1 MRRLR
6 ARWVALLD
14 SPEGAGRIARGVA
27 AGGAAAMLPAFGL
40 HLIFAAAFAWMLGG
54 SLPVAAAACLALGN
68 PLTHAFL
75 LPAEFALGRLLLP
88 PQLEFLPTQGPG
100 WLLAGLPAAEET
112 LVGGIV
118 LALVVGFLGGY
129 AARRGL
135 RQREAAFT
143 LREPVVLHLNGSI
156 NSGKSSIGRALA
168 EMLPGAEFV
177 EGDDHGLPTSLPRER
192 RWAGALQ
199 RIARCIAISRAPWL
213 VVAYPLD
220 EAAYRSL
227 RAACAARGARLRV
240 VTLAP
245 PLEVALSER
254 GGRRLSEEERQRIG
268 EMYAKGYAERPFSEL
283 IFDPSDLTPE
293 ASARELARLL
303 ELPVR

>member
-1 MRRLR
+1 MTWRLR
-6 ARWVALLD
+6 ARWVALLN

-40 HLIFAAAFAWMLGG
+40 HLIFAAAFAWALGG

-88 PQLEFLPTQGPG
+88 PRLEFLPTHGPS

-118 LALVVGFLGGY
+118 LAMVVGLLAGY

-143 LREPVVLHLNGSI
+143 LREPVVLHLDGPAG
-156 NSGKSSIGRALA
+156 SGKSSIGRALA
-168 EMLPGAEFV
+168 GMLPGAEFIG
-177 EGDDHGLPTSLPRER
+177 GDDPGLSSSLPRER
-192 RWAGALQ
+192 CRAGALQ
-199 RIARCIAISRAPWL
+199 RIARCVATSRAPWL
-213 VVAYPLD
+213 VVACPLD

-227 RAACAARGARLRV
+227 HAACAARGARLRI

-245 PLEVALSER
+245 PLP
-254 GGRRLSEEERQRIG
+254 EEERQRIG
-268 EMYAKGYAERPFSEL
+268 AMHAEGSFSEL
-283 IFDPSDLTPE
+283 VFEPGGRTPE
-293 ASARELARLL
+293 ASAREVARLL
-303 ELPVR
+303 DLPAR